1 MRHKSKSQSTGKGIA
16 GRDAQFADNK
26 LTDALFKAPERHL
39 THFSKVLYALS
50 MVFLGCAQIT
60 DYLMLFIKCTIL
72 RGHL

>member
-39 THFSKVLYALS
+39 THFSKVLYS
-50 MVFLGCAQIT
+50 PFFWY
-60 DYLMLFIKCTIL
+60 YLKF
-72 RGHL
+72 